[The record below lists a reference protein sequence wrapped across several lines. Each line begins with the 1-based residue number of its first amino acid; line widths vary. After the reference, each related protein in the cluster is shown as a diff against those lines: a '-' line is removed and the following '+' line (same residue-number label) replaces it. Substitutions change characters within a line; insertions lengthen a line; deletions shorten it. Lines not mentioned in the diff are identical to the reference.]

1 MKIMK
6 IAVAAVLVSSAV
18 IGSFAFV
25 NSKKLVGTDFY
36 YFSGTDR
43 QRIEYGH
50 TTETDLKER
59 SPESNS
65 GADFKDVNNWTNT
78 LQSYTST
85 PDMSKYIGKI
95 NFVLDDVNPANGG
108 SDGDLTLS
116 EALTALYN
124 QYNSAHAMPA
134 SFTVGT
140 CVISVEAATAAH

>member
-6 IAVAAVLVSSAV
+6 IAAAAVLVSSAV

-25 NSKKLVGTDFY
+25 NSKKLAGTDFY

-50 TTETDLKER
+50 TSETDLKER

-65 GADFKDVNNWTNT
+65 GADFKDVNNWTT
-78 LQSYTST
+78 SLQQYTST
-85 PDMSKYIGKI
+85 TDMSKYIGKI
-95 NFVLDDVNPANGG
+95 NFTIDEVNPPNGG

-124 QYNSAHAMPA
+124 QYNNAQAMPA